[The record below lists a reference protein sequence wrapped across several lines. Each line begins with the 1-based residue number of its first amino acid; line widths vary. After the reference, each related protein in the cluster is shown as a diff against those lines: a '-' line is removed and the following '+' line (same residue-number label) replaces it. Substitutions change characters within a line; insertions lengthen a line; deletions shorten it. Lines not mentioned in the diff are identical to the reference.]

1 MVYLYEIISNLDHQ
15 SFCNEINLELLMI
28 LDTTFA
34 MKQFG
39 RTNSAC
45 LMTNVTYIINI
56 PK

>member
-34 MKQFG
+34 MKQFS